1 MRFNLII
8 AAIAAVSAIQVS
20 KGGDKYFATNEYDE
34 DFAVEKKKGGY
45 DVTPVDNFSSKED
58 AALPTPLDGEAL
70 VKEIDAKALNKEL
83 NERDGAGIKETAD
96 LEDLLKSI
104 KGSEIFINR
113 TPKNQLKNGRF

>member
-34 DFAVEKKKGGY
+34 DFAVEKRKGGY

>member
-1 MRFNLII
+1 M
-8 AAIAAVSAIQVS
+8 
-20 KGGDKYFATNEYDE
+20 
-34 DFAVEKKKGGY
+34 
-45 DVTPVDNFSSKED
+45 
-58 AALPTPLDGEAL
+58 PTPLDGEAL